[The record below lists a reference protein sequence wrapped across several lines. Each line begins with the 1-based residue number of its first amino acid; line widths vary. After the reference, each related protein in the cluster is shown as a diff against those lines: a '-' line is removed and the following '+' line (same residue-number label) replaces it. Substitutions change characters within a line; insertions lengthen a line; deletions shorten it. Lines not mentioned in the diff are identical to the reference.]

1 VISHVANSSEALAS
15 MWNQAT
21 ETKTASVDYLKKI
34 IADGLGVTDPSPEEI
49 ESLMTWKAS
58 GKTVDVL
65 ATYLSDIVSR
75 RALIG
80 VSVSTWKKIAFGTN
94 LKCFSLP
101 PGAILLWM

>member
-1 VISHVANSSEALAS
+1 

-21 ETKTASVDYLKKI
+21 ETKTASMDYLKKNI

-58 GKTVDVL
+58 GKTIDVL

-80 VSVSTWKKIAFGTN
+80 VSVTMEEGRFWY
-94 LKCFSLP
+94 
-101 PGAILLWM
+101 